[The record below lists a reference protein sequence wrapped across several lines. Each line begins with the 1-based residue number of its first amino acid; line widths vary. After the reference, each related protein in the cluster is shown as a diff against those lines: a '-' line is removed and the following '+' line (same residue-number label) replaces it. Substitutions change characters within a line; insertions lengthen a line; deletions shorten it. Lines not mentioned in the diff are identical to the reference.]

1 MRVFR
6 CIPDRIPSLISS
18 SSADRQRI
26 SHNLSQRE
34 EEVLLPLAR
43 HMTAR
48 DIQREL
54 CVANGTAKA
63 HVRHVYQKLGIHTR
77 DELFAM
83 VDEARR
89 G

>member
-1 MRVFR
+1 M
-6 CIPDRIPSLISS
+6 
-18 SSADRQRI
+18 
-26 SHNLSQRE
+26 
-34 EEVLLPLAR
+34 LLPLAR